1 MRKAQVD
8 VAVARTS
15 GPTGDKPR
23 GRPISAVT
31 CNQLIAIADIL
42 NVTAEGRYWGGS
54 RAHLLRRLTCAS
66 VACYPLLVLVA

>member
-1 MRKAQVD
+1 
-8 VAVARTS
+8 
-15 GPTGDKPR
+15 
-23 GRPISAVT
+23 VT

-42 NVTAEGRYWGGS
+42 NVTNVTAEGRYWGGS